1 MNDATFSNYESFF
14 GTSANHQV
22 NDLNALIQTMDYEIP
37 SSLHY
42 LNNIASV
49 EVNQIPTTN
58 SNQTQQPN
66 MFTTF
71 LTHSNRQDQ
80 ENHVE
85 KHAMNSSVA
94 ASSTGSAQ
102 NVFAS
107 IPFVQIHTTDMQP
120 QRTNFGNVFRRN
132 VSKQEE
138 IKSEPIKSENTDSI
152 TKERVNATPTP
163 PSRTNSQVSNG
174 SIATEMIESMTT
186 ESKEKN
192 NENHHSGQELQLYK
206 CSKCPFISLNESA
219 RTEHLVLNHRDV
231 NQTKVQQSID
241 CPGCSNIFYARK
253 SLEMHL
259 QLDHMMSEE
268 DVIKLM
274 ENCLKPIAK
283 QLLKLNLN
291 NTQSTGQTLN
301 SQQAPQE
308 IQRKSRIYLKNVEC
322 LREPNRQPIEQ
333 NHNQICESNTERIDN
348 QMVKNANPP
357 KQKISIKSV
366 DVLRE
371 PALLRRDY
379 EMQNGFNTFTPN
391 NNDDQINLNVVPQFN
406 YSQPAESIE
415 NDCKTVSDNNNES
428 LDHVGGGKEPM
439 QKSRKPKIYVKSVES
454 FNLMPSSSLPI
465 STTNYLNE
473 NHALAGNSQIYDTN
487 LVHLPFLYD
496 NNSVNNNLSNGSNSF
511 LNNPNDS
518 DNFQFLNNTSHSGN
532 KSNNNNY
539 LLDNALFSSN
549 TLDCA
554 LNTTPVEGLPL
565 ITEPTPPPNS
575 SHATEL
581 DFNLKKTP
589 SYSGLAQE
597 QRGTLHLRTVDELNL
612 MNKNEVQNLIAPNL
626 DNNHSIGFIDK
637 TSSINLDAINM
648 LGDNFYPDESFKFHD
663 LDTQMVNE
671 WSDNY
676 EELAEDINCIIAEA
690 PSNLVTDN
698 LSPNTKNT
706 QKVSSANVDIDTPQV
721 TLISI
726 RDIEELTGGTLM
738 QNTLSMEESSSQQVT
753 FTDQLSI
760 NEGNEVP
767 SENVNVN
774 VNNGNFSL
782 QMEIPQRQIDSND
795 NNLKRELNNCTPDEV
810 PAKDKSHAEGTT
822 KQTIINLTATLP
834 PLSDVPPL
842 VPVSNTIARMDPIQ
856 CHTKTQR
863 SNNCNDIPLP
873 PLVPMSPLIKLNAT
887 AASKSSGPA
896 SKAPLEKGRIYV
908 ANNLMEEPKQPV
920 VVVST
925 TSGTSVRGRPFGSNR
940 TGITKLSQDS
950 IQAAEAFLK
959 CSLKG
964 CAFRF
969 KKSETLDYH
978 RKCHDENSKSPQAAF
993 CPECKS
999 HDFNNW
1005 NTLHTHLWRN
1015 HRIDMELY
1023 SCELCSFKTPVYSRL
1038 INTHAK
1044 IHFDDRNYKC
1054 DQCEKAFKNSKQL
1067 KNHRRWHR
1075 TRTGNRDTNTLK
1087 ELAAMHR
1094 CAHCGALFSQLK
1106 SLRGHFCKN
1115 RETQLQ
1121 CDVCQK
1127 SVSSRASLK
1136 LHMLTHCDSDKRY
1149 KCQNCDYST
1158 NDHNA
1163 YRRHKMSHE
1172 QKKMYQCPYCDYKSV
1187 QSVAYQKHMHQKH
1200 PNQVD
1205 SVIHKCSQCLFST
1218 INRTLLTVHQAKHEV
1233 SNNQQKNDNS
1243 VKLLK
1248 TKIKVKSNLFTTS
1261 NLPTMGNN
1269 SNNTNTVQY
1278 FSVDNNIT

>member
-14 GTSANHQV
+14 GTTATHQV
-22 NDLNALIQTMDYEIP
+22 NDLNTLIQTMDYEIP

-42 LNNIASV
+42 LSNIASV
-49 EVNQIPTTN
+49 EVNHIPTTS
-58 SNQTQQPN
+58 SNQAQQSN

-85 KHAMNSSVA
+85 KLAINSSVTTN
-94 ASSTGSAQ
+94 SSGSAK
-102 NVFAS
+102 NVFGN

-132 VSKQEE
+132 VNKQEE

-152 TKERVNATPTP
+152 TKERANATPTP
-163 PSRTNSQVSNG
+163 PTRTNSQVPNG

-186 ESKEKN
+186 ERIEKN
-192 NENHHSGQELQLYK
+192 NDDNRRSEQKPQLYK
-206 CSKCPFISLNESA
+206 CNKCPFVSLRESD
-219 RTEHLVLNHRDV
+219 RNEHLVLSHSDV

-241 CPGCSNIFYARK
+241 CLGCSNIFYARK
-253 SLEMHL
+253 ALEIHL
-259 QLDHMMSEE
+259 QLDHMMPET
-268 DVIKLM
+268 DVTKLM
-274 ENCLKPIAK
+274 ENSLRPIAK
-283 QLLKLNLN
+283 HLLDLNLD
-291 NTQSTGQTLN
+291 NTQSSSQSLR
-301 SQQAPQE
+301 SQQAPHE
-308 IQRKSRIYLKNVEC
+308 TQRKSRIYLKNVEC

-333 NHNQICESNTERIDN
+333 NPICENNTERIDN
-348 QMVKNANPP
+348 QVTKNANPP

-379 EMQNGFNTFTPN
+379 EMQNGFNNFATTN
-391 NNDDQINLNVVPQFN
+391 SDNQIDLNVASQFN
-406 YSQPAESIE
+406 YDQPTEPIE
-415 NDCKTVSDNNNES
+415 NDCKAVGESSNEN
-428 LDHVGGGKEPM
+428 LDHVGGGEEPM

-454 FNLMPSSSLPI
+454 FNLMPSSSLPPI
-465 STTNYLNE
+465 STSNYLNE
-473 NHALAGNSQIYDTN
+473 NHTLAGNSQIYDSN

-496 NNSVNNNLSNGSNSF
+496 NNSVNNNLNNGSNSF
-511 LNNPNDS
+511 LNNQNDS
-518 DNFQFLNNTSHSGN
+518 DNFQFLNNTSHNGN
-532 KSNNNNY
+532 KNNNNNY
-539 LLDNALFSSN
+539 LLDNTLFSSN

-554 LNTTPVEGLPL
+554 LNTAPVDNLPL

-581 DFNLKKTP
+581 DFDLKKTS
-589 SYSGLAQE
+589 SYSGLVQE

-637 TSSINLDAINM
+637 SSSINLDAINM

-690 PSNLVTDN
+690 PCNLVTDN

-706 QKVSSANVDIDTPQV
+706 QKVSNANIDIDTPQV

-726 RDIEELTGGTLM
+726 RDIEELTGGTLI
-738 QNTLSMEESSSQQVT
+738 QNTSNMEESSGQQVT
-753 FTDQLSI
+753 FTDQLPI
-760 NEGNEVP
+760 TEDTEVP
-767 SENVNVN
+767 PENVH

-782 QMEIPQRQIDSND
+782 QIEIPQQVDRNDS
-795 NNLKRELNNCTPDEV
+795 NLKRELNNCTPDEV
-810 PAKDKSHAEGTT
+810 PGKTKSPADGTT
-822 KQTIINLTATLP
+822 KSTLINLTATLP

-842 VPVSNTIARMDPIQ
+842 APVSNTVVRMDPIQ
-856 CHTKTQR
+856 SHSKTQR
-863 SNNCNDIPLP
+863 SNTCNDIRLP
-873 PLVPMSPLIKLNAT
+873 PLVPVSPLIKLNAT
-887 AASKSSGPA
+887 AGLNPCGNAN
-896 SKAPLEKGRIYV
+896 KAPSEKGRIYV
-908 ANNLMEEPKQPV
+908 ANNLMEQPKQSV

-950 IQAAEAFLK
+950 IQAAESFLK

-1015 HRIDMELY
+1015 HMIDMELY
-1023 SCELCSFKTPVYSRL
+1023 SCELCNFKTPVYSRL

-1075 TRTGNRDTNTLK
+1075 TRTNNRDANTLK
-1087 ELAAMHR
+1087 ELTAMHR

-1115 RETQLQ
+1115 RETSLQ
-1121 CDVCQK
+1121 CDMCQK

-1149 KCQNCDYST
+1149 KCQTCDYST

-1172 QKKMYQCPYCDYKSV
+1172 QKKMYQCPYCDYTSV
-1187 QSVAYQKHMHQKH
+1187 QSVPYQKHMHQRH

-1218 INRTLLTVHQAKHEV
+1218 VNRALLTVHQAKHEV
-1233 SNNQQKNDNS
+1233 PNSQHKNDDNS
-1243 VKLLK
+1243 VKILK

-1261 NLPTMGNN
+1261 DLSTAGNN
-1269 SNNTNTVQY
+1269 INNTNTVQF
-1278 FSVDNNIT
+1278 FSVENNIT